1 MQAARPSIAVLPFN
15 NLSGDPQ
22 QQYFSDG
29 ITEDIITDLSRFRAL
44 FVIARNSSF
53 QYRGSTLDATRIG
66 RELGV
71 RYLADGS
78 VRRIGDRVRISA
90 RLIDAETGAN
100 LWADNLDRSADEI
113 LAAQDDI
120 VHAIASTLGH
130 RIEAAGQERALH
142 LSPDA
147 LSAYDLVLRSQA
159 LLLLFRRDDNAE
171 ARQLAERALALD
183 PRSAAAHTELGW
195 SYCLDCI
202 LSWVEDRPAAF
213 AAAFKAAQRAV
224 LLDEADCRARWLLGN
239 VHIYRREFDEARA
252 QLRKAIWLNPN
263 DVEARGI
270 YGFLL
275 IAVGE
280 PDAALEQFDIARR
293 QNPFE
298 FNWVT
303 WYRGIALFTARRYD
317 EAIAILKQ
325 VHNPTNEVRLWQAAC
340 YGASGRIDQARA
352 ALAEF
357 LAAARL
363 DMAHF
368 PGESLA
374 AWEPHLHG
382 AI

>member
-1 MQAARPSIAVLPFN
+1 MTRSGASAPAHPTRADSAAPASALKDRLDRMQAAKPSIAVLPFN
-15 NLSGDPQ
+15 NLSGDPE

-29 ITEDIITDLSRFRAL
+29 ITEDIITELSRFRAL

-100 LWADNLDRSADEI
+100 LWADNVDRNAGEI

-171 ARQLAERALALD
+171 ARRLVERALALD

-195 SYCLDCI
+195 TYCLDYI
-202 LSWVEDRPAAF
+202 LSWVEDRPGAL

-252 QLRKAIWLNPN
+252 QLRKAIALNPN

-325 VHNPTNEVRLWQAAC
+325 VHNP
-340 YGASGRIDQARA
+340 DQRSA
-352 ALAEF
+352 ALAG
-357 LAAARL
+357 RVPRGRR
-363 DMAHF
+363 AHR
-368 PGESLA
+368 
-374 AWEPHLHG
+374 
-382 AI
+382 